1 MSFKLSDK
9 QRELLRAAA
18 EREDRLLAI
27 PSQLKGAAAQKVAA
41 KLIAASL
48 AKEVKA
54 KAGAPV
60 WRRDA
65 ETEQPVKTAENGRD
79 IVSARRGENASA
91 TSLGKEA
98 RIRPTASQFRMLSQI
113 LNSWWRT
120 QSCETSLRGSNSLFT
135 GKRTGNLSNFARF
148 RGNSPLKSSDCQCVT
163 RKFPANPNREFI
175 STNRQFFSPNTEF
188 WITEQGRAG
197 QAFEWRAGR
206 PFSAGAAPPCPSRRR
221 FPFLNARQSF
231 TLSGG
236 STR

>member
-113 LNSWWRT
+113 LEFVAADAVLRN
-120 QSCETSLRGSNSLFT
+120 QSPRVE
-135 GKRTGNLSNFARF
+135 
-148 RGNSPLKSSDCQCVT
+148 
-163 RKFPANPNREFI
+163 FPVYREKNREFI
-175 STNRQFFSPNTEF
+175 EF
-188 WITEQGRAG
+188 
-197 QAFEWRAGR
+197 R
-206 PFSAGAAPPCPSRRR
+206 PFSRKFAAEKLRLSVRYAQIPCKSEQGIYFDEQAILFSEHGILDNRTGKGRTGVRVARWSAFFGGRRSALSIPSAFSVLERKAILY
-221 FPFLNARQSF
+221 FVGWFY
-231 TLSGG
+231 
-236 STR
+236 